1 MIPDAG
7 PEEGVYLNDPNNPRT
22 LAHDYAVLIRTGKKI
37 NTLTSKAGTI
47 FAKRIL
53 IHLRNAALLLAKYY
67 AARRTGKSKII
78 RMNILKR
85 MRGEYGA
92 ALNAGVSYV
101 RFLRKYFSK
110 KNRVITKKILQ
121 DWQVFKSAEKVIHD
135 AREKLVLPDPVLY
148 CSQDALN
155 SYREAAYTFARDV
168 PSAENRRYMI
178 KEATYANSLL
188 REAAKASVITR
199 PRRNV
204 RKKQTNKAK
213 RKRKKRRR

>member
-22 LAHDYAVLIRTGKKI
+22 LAHDYAVLIRAGKNI
-37 NTLTSKAGTI
+37 NTVASKAGTI

-67 AARRTGKSKII
+67 AARRIGKSKII
-78 RMNILKR
+78 RMNILKK
-85 MRGEYGA
+85 MRDEYGA

-101 RFLRKYFSK
+101 RFLRKYFGK
-110 KNRVITKKILQ
+110 KNRVITKKVLQ
-121 DWQVFKSAEKVIHD
+121 DWQAFKSTEKVLHD
-135 AREKLVLPDPVLY
+135 ARKKLVLSDPVLY
-148 CSQDALN
+148 RAQDALN
-155 SYREAAYTFARDV
+155 SYREAAYTFARDS

-178 KEATYANSLL
+178 EEAAYANSLL

-204 RKKQTNKAK
+204 RKKQKTKPK
-213 RKRKKRRR
+213 RKRKKSRR